1 MFIRVLETS
10 VFLFNTSFFSFMDNR
25 FEVWDAYF
33 SRLKEI
39 LTGNKADII
48 RSLEQKT
55 REEVARMHYQVDE
68 ENIKTLIAVAAGFL
82 DERLESYSQDHLDRL
97 LDLSS
102 RDIAVSELELINL
115 QLEWY
120 NTQDEIEAINRK
132 IQTAQNLMQPVED
145 IVTDLLMGFG
155 AFPNQTIIRTY
166 RLKPELN
173 HVPDYVLALTTQKFI
188 NGKEE

>member
-1 MFIRVLETS
+1 
-10 VFLFNTSFFSFMDNR
+10 
-25 FEVWDAYF
+25 
-33 SRLKEI
+33 
-39 LTGNKADII
+39 
-48 RSLEQKT
+48 LEQKT